1 MNITSNTDKMNLKVF
16 SPPEQL
22 QPFIKCYWFSQSR
35 YTDYITD
42 VFFPDGSVEI
52 VFHAGI
58 DFFRNNEKESSSKI
72 LGQITRPLTMKA
84 RGEGRSFGI
93 WFLPHA
99 FHSVA
104 KIPVNSLNDRA
115 ISLDTF
121 FSKTFIDSVN
131 NCIFENSIEDLL
143 AQVNSYFTGLLNI
156 SANPERDKI
165 AAYAV
170 NYILRKKAEADL
182 DKLSGECNISNRY
195 LQKIFLEKIG
205 YGPKYFIKIVRFQ
218 HALHLLS
225 GERTDSLTSLAYRAG
240 YFDQAHFIR
249 DFKQF
254 TGFTPSQFSL
264 SKSPINQH
272 FLNL

>member
-1 MNITSNTDKMNLKVF
+1 
-16 SPPEQL
+16 
-22 QPFIKCYWFSQSR
+22 
-35 YTDYITD
+35 

-52 VFHAGI
+52 VFHVGL
-58 DFFRNNEKESSSKI
+58 DFYRNNEKESSAKI
-72 LGQITRPLTMKA
+72 IGQITRPLIMKA
-84 RGEGRSFGI
+84 KGEGRSFGI

-99 FHSVA
+99 FHSFT

-115 ISLDTF
+115 IALDTF

-131 NCIFENSIEDLL
+131 NCIFENRIENLL
-143 AQVNSYFTGLLNI
+143 TEVNSYFNSLLNI
-156 SANPERDKI
+156 SVNPVRDKI
-165 AAYAV
+165 AAYATH
-170 NYILRKKAEADL
+170 YILRKKAEADL
-182 DKLSGECNISNRY
+182 DKLVGECNISNRY

-205 YGPKYFIKIVRFQ
+205 YSPKYFIKIVRFQ
-218 HALHLLS
+218 HALQDLS
-225 GERTDSLTSLAYRAG
+225 GERTGSLTSLAYKAG

-264 SKSPINQH
+264 SKSPINQY

>member
-1 MNITSNTDKMNLKVF
+1 MNLKVF
-16 SPPEQL
+16 SPSEPL
-22 QPFIKCYWFSQSR
+22 KSFIKCFWLSESR
-35 YTDYITD
+35 YADYITD

-52 VFHAGI
+52 VFHVGI
-58 DFFRNNEKESSSKI
+58 DFYRNNEKESSSKI
-72 LGQITRPLTMKA
+72 LGQITRPLIMKA

-99 FHSVA
+99 FHSFT

-131 NCIFENSIEDLL
+131 NCIFENRIEDLL
-143 AQVNSYFTGLLNI
+143 TEVNAYFIRQLNP
-156 SANPERDKI
+156 SVHPVRDRI

-170 NYILRKKAEADL
+170 NYIVRKKAETDL
-182 DKLSGECNISNRY
+182 DKLVGECNISNRY
-195 LQKIFLEKIG
+195 LQKIFLEQIG
-205 YGPKYFIKIVRFQ
+205 YGPKYFIKMVRFQ

-225 GERTDSLTSLAYRAG
+225 GERTGSLTSFAYRSG

-254 TGFTPSQFSL
+254 TGFTPSQFAL
-264 SKSPINQH
+264 SKYPINRY
-272 FLNL
+272 FINL

>member
-1 MNITSNTDKMNLKVF
+1 MNLKVF
-16 SPPEQL
+16 YPPEQL
-22 QPFIKCYWFSQSR
+22 QSFIKCYWFSESR
-35 YTDYITD
+35 YTDFITD

-52 VFHAGI
+52 VFHVGL
-58 DFFRNNEKESSSKI
+58 DFYRNNEKESAAKVI
-72 LGQITRPLTMKA
+72 GQITRPLIMKA

-93 WFLPHA
+93 WFFPHA
-99 FHSVA
+99 FHSFT

-115 ISLDTF
+115 IPLDNF
-121 FSKTFIDSVN
+121 FSKTFIDFVN
-131 NCIFENSIEDLL
+131 NCIFENRIENLI
-143 AQVNSYFTGLLNI
+143 AGVNAYFISLLNI
-156 SANPERDKI
+156 SVNPVREKI
-165 AAYAV
+165 AAFATR
-170 NYILRKKAEADL
+170 YILRKKAESDL
-182 DKLSGECNISNRY
+182 DKLVGECNISNRY

-205 YGPKYFIKIVRFQ
+205 FSPKYFVKITRFQ

-225 GERTDSLTSLAYRAG
+225 GERKDSLTSFAYKAG

-264 SKSPINQH
+264 SKYPINQY